1 MLRAREV
8 IRRRGQTPTHKLYRD
23 NKFYAELIFDS
34 AGFMSSLPHSIEAV
48 FYIKPSP
55 TQRVGCGVG
64 VALSGNKCTRYA
76 KQAHANMRAH
86 FGLNAQELPFVMFDP
101 WDWARRPPVIHP
113 GPSARCVHS
122 SRLPRRRAR
131 GSPAG
136 D

>member
-1 MLRAREV
+1 MKAPARKELPTW
-8 IRRRGQTPTHKLYRD
+8 RRRLP
-23 NKFYAELIFDS
+23 EP
-34 AGFMSSLPHSIEAV
+34 MSSLPHSIEAV

-101 WDWARRPPVIHP
+101 WDWDKPFSDANPELLDV
-113 GPSARCVHS
+113 
-122 SRLPRRRAR
+122 
-131 GSPAG
+131 
-136 D
+136 